1 MDLWVLGVRSRRW
14 ASCSSARCVLATA
27 LRRRAPGM
35 TLLRMPVF
43 TWTMVAT
50 R

>member
-1 MDLWVLGVRSRRW
+1 MLAATSASAAAACILGTV
-14 ASCSSARCVLATA
+14 

-43 TWTMVAT
+43 TWTMLVT
-50 R
+50 SS